1 MNNFIL
7 SDSNVVDIIRKNIFS
22 DDVLDFTKKNIKPIE
37 EMYSRYTCAM
47 MEIETKFKVLNEQL
61 SLEYDNNPIESIK
74 TRLKSM
80 ESLVRKVRD
89 RGVDF
94 NIAAIEENINDIA
107 GVRVICSF
115 QEDVYKL
122 EESLLRQDDIKLIK
136 RKDYIENPKPNGYR
150 SLHLIVEVPIFLK
163 NETRRMKV
171 EVQIRT
177 IAMDLW
183 ASLEHKLMYK
193 KERTPEQHDRI
204 VSELCECAQIG
215 AMLDQRMQNL
225 QHLVE

>member
-7 SDSNVVDIIRKNIFS
+7 SDSNIVDVIRKNIFS
-22 DDVLDFTKKNIKPIE
+22 DDVIDFTKQNVKPIE

-80 ESLVRKVRD
+80 ESLIRKVRD
-89 RGVDF
+89 RGVAF
-94 NIAAIEENINDIA
+94 NIPEIEKNINDIA
-107 GVRVICSF
+107 GVRIICSF

-122 EESLLRQDDIKLIK
+122 EESFLRQDDIKLIT
-136 RKDYIENPKPNGYR
+136 RKDYIKNPKPNGYR

-193 KERTPEQHDRI
+193 KERTPEQQKMI
-204 VSELCECAQIG
+204 VSELYECAQIG

-225 QHLVE
+225 QHLVK